1 MGERVGLRGGYIFYA
16 YGQVGDE
23 VACKLTKEARYE
35 EVREKKQESRV
46 TNYGESE
53 TT

>member
-23 VACKLTKEARYE
+23 VACKLTKEARCE
-35 EVREKKQESRV
+35 EIREKKQESRV
-46 TNYGESE
+46 TNYGENQ